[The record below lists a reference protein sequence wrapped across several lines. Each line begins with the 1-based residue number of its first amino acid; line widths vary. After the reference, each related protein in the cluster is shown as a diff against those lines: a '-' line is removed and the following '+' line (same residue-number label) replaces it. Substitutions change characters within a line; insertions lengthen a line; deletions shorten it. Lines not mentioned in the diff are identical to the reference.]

1 MVVAHVWDQLLTII
15 RQEAGS
21 RVVDT
26 WLKAVTFTA
35 WDGINKVAYLSA
47 PNSFVKDWIC
57 TKYLD
62 LVTMHLQRLL
72 GVDSVTI
79 SIVTVDGQQQDAH
92 AADGAPQAA
101 QPFATKNPNAK
112 YPDTKHLDAK
122 HINAQHIT
130 VNGSSLAEQSVAM
143 LTPARRADA
152 GVPSATVKRATLQAQ
167 YQFSSFVVGP
177 HNSLAFAA
185 AQAVSNKPG
194 LVYNPLLIYGASG
207 LGKTHLLHA
216 IGNHV
221 KMNIAGST
229 VLYQT
234 ADRFVSEFISAIR
247 FDRVHAFKERY
258 KQIDVLLLDDIQ
270 FISNKDQTQEVFFHI
285 FNLLYESRKQI
296 VCTSDTYPRD
306 MEGLA
311 QRLRSRLEGGLI
323 IDVHPPSVET
333 KIAILQKK
341 LQLSQETVPI
351 VVLEYLASLSI
362 ANVRELEGA
371 LMRVMAF
378 GCLTGNQVTLELA
391 QRVLQEHH
399 TAPTVH
405 GVSAET
411 VLTAVARYY
420 GLTAAQ
426 LRSKGRDKQLVHAR
440 HITMYLLK
448 KMTSNSTTD
457 IAQVLNRADH
467 TTVLH
472 GIAKVQ
478 QSLMVDNSLQSVI
491 QTITRQLQSSSVR

>member
-1 MVVAHVWDQLLTII
+1 MVVAHIWDQLLIII

-26 WLKAVTFTA
+26 WLKAVTFTS
-35 WDGINKVAYLSA
+35 WDGINNVAHLSA
-47 PNSFVKDWIC
+47 PNAFVKDWIC
-57 TKYLD
+57 TKYLE
-62 LVTMHLQRLL
+62 LVKTHLQRLL
-72 GVDSVTI
+72 GVDAVTV
-79 SIVTVDGQQQDAH
+79 SIVTPDSPYTGLHRESSAVNSTSTSVS
-92 AADGAPQAA
+92 AP
-101 QPFATKNPNAK
+101 
-112 YPDTKHLDAK
+112 
-122 HINAQHIT
+122 T
-130 VNGSSLAEQSVAM
+130 V
-143 LTPARRADA
+143 TPARRAESTPA
-152 GVPSATVKRATLQAQ
+152 VEPSMRRGTLNTQ

-194 LVYNPLLIYGASG
+194 VVYNPLLIYGASG

-221 KMNIAGST
+221 KMKSNGST

-247 FDRVHAFKERY
+247 LDRVYAFKERY

-270 FISNKDQTQEVFFHI
+270 FISHKDQTQEVFFHI

-341 LQLSQETVPI
+341 LQLSQEVVPTE
-351 VVLEYLASLSI
+351 VLEYVASLPI

-378 GCLTGNQVTLELA
+378 GCLTGNPVTLELA
-391 QRVLQEHH
+391 QNVLHEHH
-399 TAPTVH
+399 APVIPQ
-405 GVSAET
+405 GVSPET
-411 VLTAVARYY
+411 VLHTVARYY
-420 GLTAAQ
+420 GLTPAQ
-426 LRSKGRDKQLVHAR
+426 LRSKDRDKQLVHVR
-440 HITMYLLK
+440 HVAMYILK
-448 KMTSNSTTD
+448 KMTSASTTD
-457 IAQVLNRADH
+457 IAQLLNRADH

-478 QSLMVDNSLQSVI
+478 NKLDNDPTLHSVL
-491 QTITRQLQSSSVR
+491 QTITRQLQSSSVRA